1 MKIKCPACGFK
12 NKEGANFCSNCNEP
26 LVTPN
31 ISVNKQNIN
40 IKRIA
45 KEEGLRINKKQRL
58 ILAIFV
64 PIILFFVAFTVAYYS
79 AATIVPGMTNLIRL
93 FETGVVNY
101 SHNPFDWEKTWYV
114 WLVYLI
120 FVCIFEYKLFEDK
133 KIISNKKKKELK

>member
-1 MKIKCPACGFK
+1 MKIKCPACDFK
-12 NKEGANFCSNCNEP
+12 NEEGAKFCSNCNEP
-26 LVTPN
+26 LVAPK
-31 ISVNKQNIN
+31 ISINEQNIN
-40 IKRIA
+40 IKRIV

-64 PIILFFVAFTVAYYS
+64 PVILFFVAFTIAYYS

-101 SHNPFDWEKTWYV
+101 SYNPFDWEKTWYV

>member
-1 MKIKCPACGFK
+1 MKIKCPACDFENK
-12 NKEGANFCSNCNEP
+12 NGVRFCSNCNEP
-26 LVTPN
+26 LVAPK
-31 ISVNKQNIN
+31 ISINKQNIN
-40 IKRIA
+40 MKRIV

-64 PIILFFVAFTVAYYS
+64 PIILFFITFTIAYYS

-101 SHNPFDWEKTWYV
+101 SYNPFDWEKTWYV

-133 KIISNKKKKELK
+133 EIISNVKKEKLE